1 MYVFVRVISQDHR
14 TMAIEWSD
22 LRVFLSLAREGKLS
36 ATARLLDVS
45 HPTIARRVKALES
58 SVGARPFERPPHRF
72 RLTSAG
78 EGIVGHVPAPEPT
91 RASRYLR
98 NAPLGGTHR

>member
-1 MYVFVRVISQDHR
+1 
-14 TMAIEWSD
+14 MAIEWSD

-58 SVGARPFERPPHRF
+58 SVGACP
-72 RLTSAG
+72 
-78 EGIVGHVPAPEPT
+78 IV
-91 RASRYLR
+91 SF
-98 NAPLGGTHR
+98 

>member
-58 SVGARPFERPPHRF
+58 SVGAPPFQRFPHLF
-72 RLTSAG
+72 VFASAG
-78 EGIVGHVPAPEPT
+78 GGMNADSPAQEAAGHSIHP
-91 RASRYLR
+91 RAAR
-98 NAPLGGTHR
+98 AGGTPP